1 MSQLHG
7 DFLSFCGFQSPHI
20 AHMFASL
27 LQSKAHESFWSLKY
41 LLTWCWTRRCGR
53 TQHNA
58 LWYGTELRTASCV
71 ILSVTGSIHN
81 FTASHL
87 MKNSAKASAKI
98 NKKSASKRIN
108 FETVISCVCDVAW
121 ATWAPDGN
129 GRNATQ
135 HFFVIPFC
143 VCVSTFFYVFI
154 ECESGHLVLFI
165 ILADSKSCSLVSLSP
180 SISMLLLCM
189 VDTRVCVCLPLC
201 CVLWQNLLGDLSHQC
216 QFNL

>member
-108 FETVISCVCDVAW
+108 FETVISCVCVMLLEQRERQTVMVEMQRNISSSFRSVCVW
-121 ATWAPDGN
+121 ALFSTYLLNVNLVIWCCSSSWLTVSLVHLFLSLHPSLCF
-129 GRNATQ
+129 
-135 HFFVIPFC
+135 FFVWW
-143 VCVSTFFYVFI
+143 
-154 ECESGHLVLFI
+154 
-165 ILADSKSCSLVSLSP
+165 
-180 SISMLLLCM
+180 
-189 VDTRVCVCLPLC
+189 TRVYAFVCL
-201 CVLWQNLLGDLSHQC
+201 CVVFCGKIYLVT
-216 QFNL
+216 